1 MKATCL
7 WSPYSRGNFKCI
19 TGITAIFSFGVNQEY
34 RQTECPHGQTQQEY
48 PGLHFSLA
56 CRGSSGPECLLLTNP
71 PTALHVLIS
80 CFLESYFL
88 STRFFHHS
96 KYYYIRMH
104 ISVPWS
110 LVFYLSLQKICFL
123 CPYQIIELMT
133 FS

>member
-1 MKATCL
+1 MPYWNNCNFLL
-7 WSPYSRGNFKCI
+7 WSKPR
-19 TGITAIFSFGVNQEY
+19 V
-34 RQTECPHGQTQQEY
+34 QTDRVSTQGQTQQEP

-56 CRGSSGPECLLLTNP
+56 CRGSSGPECLLLTSP

-80 CFLESYFL
+80 CFLESHFL

-110 LVFYLSLQKICFL
+110 LVFYLSLEKNMLSMPLSNYRTHDIFL
-123 CPYQIIELMT
+123 DHFIFHFQLLAV
-133 FS
+133 